1 METVGNLSGVAGNGS
16 RVSID
21 VADTLFTV
29 ADTCPLPK
37 DKTMDNLTKTVII
50 RILIRS
56 ALVLAA
62 GLSALR
68 ILMCV
73 INR

>member
-21 VADTLFTV
+21 VADT
-29 ADTCPLPK
+29 CRLPK
-37 DKTMDNLTKTVII
+37 EKTMDNLTKTVII
-50 RILIRS
+50 RILIRVT
-56 ALVLAA
+56 LVLAV

-68 ILMCV
+68 VLMYV